1 MLTTIS
7 RKLVFGNSVIIVLFV
22 ANLLASL
29 YLTGQTLR
37 DAQLVRDEAAAFA
50 LKAKDLQFAT
60 LQVQQWL
67 TDISATRGAEG
78 YNDGFDE
85 AETNAAKFREM
96 LGEFKTF
103 YKSKELAQELA
114 KTDDLE
120 KAFNNYY
127 TVGIEMANT
136 YIADGPTGGNAIM
149 KKFDPAAEA
158 ITTQIEQL
166 VSFHTG
172 SLSEAMNS
180 VVDQATFQ
188 QRLGYL
194 LCFGGILFATVS
206 SWFVS
211 RSILLP
217 IRQTTSALKTIAD
230 GSGDLSCRLND
241 QRSDEFGEVGK
252 HFNRF
257 VSQIETIVQAIGQ
270 QAKRLEGSSGV
281 LGKVSVENADESDQL
296 KLRSSTVATAAKQLD
311 DMMTHSAAYTDDL
324 SSNAKQIAAAVD
336 ELTLSITDVARGAER
351 AASVANH
358 TSQLATSADQTIA
371 TLDSAAAEI
380 GRVIDVIQEIA
391 EQTNLLALNAT
402 IEAAR
407 AGDAGR
413 GFAVVATE
421 VKELAKQTALAT
433 DDIRNRIG
441 GIQSS
446 SREVV
451 GSIRE
456 ITQAIQRVSEESR
469 TIAGAVEEQSITA
482 RQLAGTVAQSSA
494 SSERVA
500 RNTAESSSVA
510 KSMIDEFVSID
521 QGIGQIS
528 CSSTQ
533 AKERVLELLNITE
546 SLELLVRKYN

>member
-29 YLTGQTLR
+29 WLTSQTLR
-37 DAQLVRDEAAAFA
+37 DAQVVRDEAAAFA

-85 AETNAAKFREM
+85 AEANAAKFREI

-103 YKSKELAQELA
+103 YKSKDLAQELA

-127 TVGIEMANT
+127 SVGIEMAKT
-136 YIADGPTGGNAIM
+136 YIADGPSGGNAIM

-172 SLSEAMNS
+172 SLSAAMNS

-188 QRLGYL
+188 QRLGYF
-194 LCFGGILFATVS
+194 LCFGGIVFATVS

-281 LGKVSVENADESDQL
+281 LGKVSIENADESDQL

-324 SSNAKQIAAAVD
+324 SSNAKQIASAVD

-358 TSQLATSADQTIA
+358 TSQLATSADHTIA

-407 AGDAGR
+407 AGEAGR

-494 SSERVA
+494 SSEQVA

-510 KSMIDEFVSID
+510 RSMIDEFVSID

>member
-29 YLTGQTLR
+29 WLTGQTLR
-37 DAQLVRDEAAAFA
+37 DAQVVRDEAAAFA

-67 TDISATRGAEG
+67 TDISATRAAEG

-85 AETNAAKFREM
+85 ADANAVKFHEI
-96 LGEFKTF
+96 LVEFKAF
-103 YKSKELAQELA
+103 YKSKDLAQELA

-127 TVGIEMANT
+127 SVGIEMAKT
-136 YIADGPTGGNAIM
+136 YIADGPSGGNAIM

-172 SLSEAMNS
+172 SLSTAMNS

-188 QRLGYL
+188 QRLGYF

-241 QRSDEFGEVGK
+241 KRTDEFGEVGK

-257 VSQIETIVQAIGQ
+257 VSQIETIVQAIGL

-324 SSNAKQIAAAVD
+324 SSNAKQIASAVD
-336 ELTLSITDVARGAER
+336 ELTLSITEVARGAER

-358 TSQLATSADQTIA
+358 TSKLATSADQTIA

-441 GIQSS
+441 GIQTS

-482 RQLAGTVAQSSA
+482 RQLAGTVAHSTA
-494 SSERVA
+494 SSEQVA

-510 KSMIDEFVSID
+510 RSIIDEFVSID